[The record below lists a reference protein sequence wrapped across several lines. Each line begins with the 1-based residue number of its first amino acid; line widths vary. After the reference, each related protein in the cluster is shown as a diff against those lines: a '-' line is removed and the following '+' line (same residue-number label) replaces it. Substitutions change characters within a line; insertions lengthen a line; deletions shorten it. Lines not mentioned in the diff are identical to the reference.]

1 MRPRRLA
8 LALLALA
15 LFTAAATCRPAEA
28 ATGTL
33 ATASPAGPAFLR
45 AAARSALVRLSWA
58 TPVSPAGPVL
68 GYAVYRSAGGAA
80 PASLLVILP
89 GNADSYA
96 DYQVVNDQSYTYVV
110 RALHDSKT
118 ESPDSTRAT
127 ATPAA
132 ENLRLSLSLG
142 EKVAL
147 VNSSAVTLDAPA
159 KIVNGR
165 TVVPLRFVASTLGAT
180 VAYDARLEE
189 IRATLGRRTVRLWL
203 DTPKAEI
210 DGRPVTIAAPPVL
223 EHGRTLVPLRFISEA
238 FGAQVGYDSA
248 AGRVSVTLV
257 DTDSDLDGADMG
269 LAVGTPLAAALSG
282 GDADVYRCSV
292 VPGKTY
298 RAVVSRPESGRA
310 AVLSLVDPAQDS
322 TAVVKGAVVTSSVL
336 GAPADGPTPGGL
348 RAELEVASDPGQTFL
363 YFRVQAADPD
373 DGGSTGSYTIS
384 VEETTEPQDTPAGAA
399 WLAVGPQATQGYLHS
414 PSDTDYFRFEAQ
426 AGLAYAVEVAAG
438 EVVATGGVVATGE
451 VTPPFEALVEL
462 SGPDASVIMR
472 DDRADSGSS
481 DEAGQGSTA
490 GGSLPGADRG
500 LLWECEQAGPYV
512 VAVSSLNG
520 GWGPYTVRVSPTAPE
535 PPEGP
540 RTAEVLLPDHDA
552 RRRWLPSAL
561 DQDWFAFPTQ
571 RGENYYAQALDLT
584 EGCDTVLTL
593 FGYDGKELASND
605 DGLGRVWP
613 DGGSLVS
620 FTAVYDGLVYARVTA
635 LAPPDGG
642 RAGLGGYTFAV
653 TGTGP
658 ETDGR
663 PGQARLL
670 GQATPSW
677 VSSLVDGDR
686 DWYRFEVDRG
696 LVYTLETGNLEAG
709 CDTDLAVYDEHWRLL
724 ASNDDADGGLASRVA
739 FTAGFSGPAYACV
752 SPVFVTEISDG
763 TGVYTITLRAGSRAS
778 E

>member
-1 MRPRRLA
+1 MRPRRRTALSLTLA
-8 LALLALA
+8 LTLA
-15 LFTAAATCRPAEA
+15 LFTAAAPCRPAEA
-28 ATGTL
+28 ATGAP
-33 ATASPAGPAFLR
+33 ATASPAGPASLR

-68 GYAVYRSAGGAA
+68 GYAVYRSTGDAAPPSLLATLPESAGG
-80 PASLLVILP
+80 
-89 GNADSYA
+89 YA
-96 DYQVVNDQSYTYVV
+96 DYQVVNDQSYTYLV
-110 RALHDSKT
+110 RALHDGKT
-118 ESPDSTRAT
+118 ESPDSARAT

-147 VNSSAVTLDAPA
+147 VNGSAVTLEAPA

-165 TVVPLRFVASTLGAT
+165 TVVPLRFVASSLGAT
-180 VAYDARLEE
+180 IVYNARLEE
-189 IRATLGRRTVRLWL
+189 IRATLGRRAVRLWL
-203 DTPKAEI
+203 DTTKAEI

-238 FGAQVGYDSA
+238 FGAQVGYDPA

-269 LAVGTPLAAALSG
+269 LAVGTPFTAALSG
-282 GDADVYRCSV
+282 GDADVYGCSV

-298 RAVVSRPESGRA
+298 RVVVSRPESGRA
-310 AVLSLVDPAQDS
+310 AVLSLVDPAQAS
-322 TAVVKGAVVTSSVL
+322 TAVVKSAVVTSSVF
-336 GAPADGPTPGGL
+336 GAFAGGPTPGGL
-348 RAELEVASDPGQTFL
+348 RAELEVASGPDQTFL

-373 DGGSTGSYTIS
+373 DAGSTGSYTIA
-384 VEETTEPQDTPAGAA
+384 VEEATEPQDTPAGAT
-399 WLAVGPQATQGYLHS
+399 WLAVGPEATRGYLHS
-414 PSDTDYFRFEAQ
+414 PSDTDYFRFEAE
-426 AGLAYAVEVAAG
+426 AGLAYAVEVEAAG
-438 EVVATGGVVATGE
+438 GVA
-451 VTPPFEALVEL
+451 PPLETLVEL

-472 DDRADSGSS
+472 DDRAD
-481 DEAGQGSTA
+481 
-490 GGSLPGADRG
+490 RR
-500 LLWECEQAGPYV
+500 LLWEGEQTGPYV
-512 VAVSSLNG
+512 VAVTSLNG
-520 GWGPYTVRVSPTAPE
+520 GWGPYTIRVRPATPE

-552 RRRWLPSAL
+552 RRLWLPSAL

-584 EGCDTVLTL
+584 GGCDTVLTL

-620 FTAVYDGLVYARVTA
+620 FRAVYDGLVYARVTA
-635 LAPPDGG
+635 FAPPDGG
-642 RAGLGGYTFAV
+642 RAGLGGYTFTV

-663 PGQARLL
+663 PGQARPL

-724 ASNDDADGGLASRVA
+724 AANDDADSGPASRVT
-739 FTAGFSGPAYACV
+739 FTAGFSGPVYACV

-778 E
+778 Q

>member
-1 MRPRRLA
+1 MRPRRHTLAVPTLVPSRVFSLTLA
-8 LALLALA
+8 LTLA
-15 LFTAAATCRPAEA
+15 LFTAAAPCRPAEA
-28 ATGTL
+28 ATG
-33 ATASPAGPAFLR
+33 APVTASPAGPASLR
-45 AAARSALVRLSWA
+45 AVARSALVRLSWA

-68 GYAVYRSAGGAA
+68 GYAVYRSAGDAS
-80 PASLLVILP
+80 PPSLLATLP
-89 GNADSYA
+89 ESAGGYA
-96 DYQVVNDQSYTYVV
+96 DYQVVNDQSYTYLV
-110 RALHDSKT
+110 RALHDGKT

-147 VNSSAVTLDAPA
+147 VNGSAVTLEAPA

-165 TVVPLRFVASTLGAT
+165 TVVPLRFVASSLGAT
-180 VAYDARLEE
+180 IVYNARLEE

-203 DTPKAEI
+203 DTTKAEI

-238 FGAQVGYDSA
+238 FGAQVGYDPA

-257 DTDSDLDGADMG
+257 DTDSDLDGADIG
-269 LAVGTPLAAALSG
+269 LAVGTPFTAALSG

-298 RAVVSRPESGRA
+298 RVVVSRPESGRA
-310 AVLSLVDPAQDS
+310 AVLSLVDPAQAS
-322 TAVVKGAVVTSSVL
+322 TAVVKGAVVTSSVF
-336 GAPADGPTPGGL
+336 GAFAGGPTPGGL
-348 RAELEVASDPGQTFL
+348 RAELEVASGPGQTFL

-373 DGGSTGSYTIS
+373 DAGSTGSYTIA
-384 VEETTEPQDTPAGAA
+384 VEEATEPQDTPAGAT
-399 WLAVGPQATQGYLHS
+399 WLAVGPEATRGYLHS
-414 PSDTDYFRFEAQ
+414 PSDTDYFRFEAE
-426 AGLAYAVEVAAG
+426 AGLAYAVEVVAAG
-438 EVVATGGVVATGE
+438 GAATTDEVAATGGAA
-451 VTPPFEALVEL
+451 PPLETLVEL
-462 SGPDASVIMR
+462 SGPDAAVIMR
-472 DDRADSGSS
+472 DDRAD
-481 DEAGQGSTA
+481 
-490 GGSLPGADRG
+490 RR
-500 LLWECEQAGPYV
+500 LLWESEQTGPYV
-512 VAVSSLNG
+512 VAVTSLNG
-520 GWGPYTVRVSPTAPE
+520 GWGPYTIRVLPAAPE

-552 RRRWLPSAL
+552 RRLWLPSAL

-571 RGENYYAQALDLT
+571 RGKNYYAQALDLT
-584 EGCDTVLTL
+584 GGCDTILTL

-635 LAPPDGG
+635 FSPPDGG

-663 PGQARLL
+663 PGQARPL
-670 GQATPSW
+670 GLATPSW

-696 LVYTLETGNLEAG
+696 LVYTLETGKLEAG

-724 ASNDDADGGLASRVA
+724 AANDDADGGSASRVT
-739 FTAGFSGPAYACV
+739 FTAGFSGPAYVCV

-763 TGVYTITLRAGSRAS
+763 TGVYTITLRTGPRAS
-778 E
+778 Q